1 MTIDLRR
8 APPSREVSGARPKGE
23 QDGDPAGSLKVRLRR
38 LVLLAGSVLIGG
50 LLATSLLFGGDDGA
64 TESSDPGSAGGSDA
78 SGGPA
83 QPSSTELAGYAIL
96 LSELEGLPPDVA
108 PGTEIEI
115 WATWEPPVTKKLK
128 VQQLIPLASVE
139 KIIPSIEPGPP
150 TVMLSLE
157 RRAIPDLI
165 YGERFGALSVVLDP

>member
-1 MTIDLRR
+1 MLT
-8 APPSREVSGARPKGE
+8 SRP
-23 QDGDPAGSLKVRLRR
+23 
-38 LVLLAGSVLIGG
+38 
-50 LLATSLLFGGDDGA
+50 LATAQIA
-64 TESSDPGSAGGSDA
+64 TTS
-78 SGGPA
+78 
-83 QPSSTELAGYAIL
+83 
-96 LSELEGLPPDVA
+96 
-108 PGTEIEI
+108 EIEI

-128 VQQLIPLASVE
+128 VQQLIPLAFVE

>member
-1 MTIDLRR
+1 
-8 APPSREVSGARPKGE
+8 VSGLVDWINVQRCASAVLSAVSTMLTSRP
-23 QDGDPAGSLKVRLRR
+23 
-38 LVLLAGSVLIGG
+38 
-50 LLATSLLFGGDDGA
+50 LATAQIA
-64 TESSDPGSAGGSDA
+64 TTS
-78 SGGPA
+78 
-83 QPSSTELAGYAIL
+83 
-96 LSELEGLPPDVA
+96 
-108 PGTEIEI
+108 EIEI